1 MVRLFNI
8 EMCSALAHKLENAPL
23 NMEIIYG
30 VSENKIDM
38 MDGGDIVN
46 SNLHEHHKSWSMA
59 SYNLKFWNDYKRCSL
74 WVPVFWISWTD
85 QDKYKYTVKKTW
97 DYIYKNI
104 EFFINFM

>member
-8 EMCSALAHKLENAPL
+8 EMCSALTYKLEGSPL
-23 NMEIIYG
+23 NIELVYG
-30 VSENKIDM
+30 INKYDISLM
-38 MDGGDIVN
+38 NGGDVVN
-46 SNLHEHHKSWSMA
+46 SNSHKYPKSWSRA
-59 SYNLKFWNDYKRCSL
+59 SYHLRFRNMGMYCFL